1 MSLLSYAHK
10 FLRKRKV
17 RRFRKQMERLRHG
30 YAPTAASVDTMRSHP
45 DFARVIRKIRGAG
58 TASLSHFENGYDFEG
73 GLYIQQHPDEFAS
86 LIVFLQDRGPF
97 PNYLEIGSA
106 SGGTCL
112 FLTQCLDIGQVT
124 SLDDGQHR
132 DAWLQDQHFSQIP
145 GCNRFLG
152 DSHGEEARQYMER
165 MVREPLDLAFIDGD
179 HSYEGVKQDI
189 ELVLPY
195 CRPGALLVL
204 HDSAACE
211 GVAQAWHNIVTEKS
225 VRPVAEF
232 IGTYK
237 PLGLA
242 VGEVLSSQH

>member
-1 MSLLSYAHK
+1 MSLLAYAHK
-10 FLRKRKV
+10 FLRKRKA
-17 RRFRKQMERLRHG
+17 RRFRRQMERLRSDFSG
-30 YAPTAASVDTMRSHP
+30 TAASVASMRQNSE
-45 DFARVIRKIRGAG
+45 FAGVIKKVRGAG
-58 TASLSHFENGYDFEG
+58 TACLKHFENGYEFEG
-73 GLYIQQHPDEFAS
+73 GLYIQQNPDEFAS
-86 LIVFLQDRGPF
+86 LILFLQARGPY

-112 FLTQCLDIGQVT
+112 FLTQCLEIGHVI

-132 DAWLQDQHFSQIP
+132 DAWLQDRHFSQIP
-145 GCNRFLG
+145 RCERFLG
-152 DSHGEEARQYMER
+152 DSHGEEARDYMRR

-195 CRPGALLVL
+195 CRPGGLLVL
-204 HDSAACE
+204 HDSYACE
-211 GVAQAWHNIVTEKS
+211 GVAQAWHDIVRGQK

-232 IGTYK
+232 IGPVK

-242 VGEVLSSQH
+242 VGEVL